1 MTALG
6 TRLLTLTIGGTDY
19 TAQVSDCRITTGEAD
34 TDFVSFADAAAGGA
48 REYKLAF
55 TAVQDPA
62 ADTIW
67 DLVWTQAGSTVAAV
81 IAPNGGAAPSPTQ
94 PHFTGNVVITEP
106 DGDILGGEANTSSTA
121 KFTFEAEWTYTAKP
135 TRVTT
140 AA

>member
-6 TRLLTLTIGGTDY
+6 TRLLTLTIGGEEY
-19 TAQVSDCRITTGEAD
+19 AAQVSNCRITTGEAD
-34 TDFVSFADAAAGGA
+34 SDFVSFAQAAAGGG

-55 TAVQDPA
+55 TAVQDPD

-81 IAPNGGAAPSPTQ
+81 IKPNGGTVAGPAT

-106 DGDILGGEANTSSTA
+106 DGDILGGEANASSTA

-135 TRVTT
+135 VRVI
-140 AA
+140 A